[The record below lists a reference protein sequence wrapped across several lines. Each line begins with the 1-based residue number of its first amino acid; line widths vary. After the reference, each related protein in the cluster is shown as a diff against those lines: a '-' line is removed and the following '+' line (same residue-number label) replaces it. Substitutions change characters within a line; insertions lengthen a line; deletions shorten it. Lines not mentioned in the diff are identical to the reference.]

1 MIETGQ
7 PVQAPAEADQY
18 ADEFVQD
25 EYEMGPAQEAQYE
38 AYTDNA
44 TLAVFSEKSQAQV
57 LQLLQS
63 GQSGVEG
70 VAEAAFRINKQ
81 MVAIMEQSGEKPTE
95 ITLCMG
101 GAHLV
106 SELIALAGAAGLYEL
121 NEEERKQAF
130 GLSIQKFFEDGF
142 EIYSK
147 QGADAPGAI
156 DPVKTQKTFDS
167 LLSPEQRQYGLQM
180 AKEQGISLT
189 EPPTGLFANY
199 QDSGGM
205 ASQGQSQAG
214 PAAQQQQVQ
223 PQGMLAQAQQGGM

>member
-1 MIETGQ
+1 MMETGQ

-81 MVAIMEQSGEKPTE
+81 MVATMEQSGEKPTE
-95 ITLCMG
+95 ITLCLG

-106 SELIALAGAAGLYEL
+106 SELIALASAAGLYDL
-121 NEEERKQAF
+121 SEEERKQAF
-130 GLSIQKFFEDGF
+130 GLAIQKFFADGF

-147 QGADAPGAI
+147 QGPDAPGAI

>member
-81 MVAIMEQSGEKPTE
+81 MVATMEQSGEKPTE

>member
-1 MIETGQ
+1 MMETGQ

-81 MVAIMEQSGEKPTE
+81 MVATMEQSGEKPTE

>member
-1 MIETGQ
+1 MMETGQ

-81 MVAIMEQSGEKPTE
+81 MVATMEQSGEKPTE

-121 NEEERKQAF
+121 NEEERKQTF
-130 GLSIQKFFEDGF
+130 GLAIQKFFADGF

-147 QGADAPGAI
+147 QGPDAPGAI
-156 DPVKTQKTFDS
+156 DPVQTQKTFDAM
-167 LLSPEQRQYGLQM
+167 LTPEQRQYGLQM

-205 ASQGQSQAG
+205 
-214 PAAQQQQVQ
+214 PPQQQQQ
-223 PQGMLAQAQQGGM
+223 QAPQGMPAQAQQGGM

>member
-1 MIETGQ
+1 MMETGQ
-7 PVQAPAEADQY
+7 PVQAPAGSNQY
-18 ADEFVQD
+18 AYEFVQE

-38 AYTDNA
+38 AYTENA

-63 GQSGVEG
+63 GQNGVEG

-81 MVAIMEQSGEKPTE
+81 MVATMEQSGEKPTE
-95 ITLCMG
+95 ITLCLG

-106 SELIALAGAAGLYEL
+106 SELIALASAAGLYEL
-121 NEEERKQAF
+121 SEEERKQAF
-130 GLSIQKFFEDGF
+130 GLAIQKFFADGF

-147 QGADAPGAI
+147 QGPDAPGAI
-156 DPVKTQKTFDS
+156 DPVKTQKTFDA
-167 LLSPEQRQYGLQM
+167 LLTPEQRQYGMQM

-205 ASQGQSQAG
+205 
-214 PAAQQQQVQ
+214 PPQQQQQ
-223 PQGMLAQAQQGGM
+223 QAPQGMLAQAQQGGM

>member
-1 MIETGQ
+1 MMETGQ

-81 MVAIMEQSGEKPTE
+81 MVATMEQSGEKPTE

-121 NEEERKQAF
+121 SEEERKQAF
-130 GLSIQKFFEDGF
+130 GMAIQKFFADGF

-147 QGADAPGAI
+147 QGPDAPGAI
-156 DPVKTQKTFDS
+156 DPVKTQKTFDA
-167 LLSPEQRQYGLQM
+167 LLTPEQRQYGMQM

-205 ASQGQSQAG
+205 
-214 PAAQQQQVQ
+214 PPQQQQQ
-223 PQGMLAQAQQGGM
+223 QAPQGMLAQAQQGGM

>member
-1 MIETGQ
+1 MMETGQ
-7 PVQAPAEADQY
+7 PVQDPAEADQY
-18 ADEFVQD
+18 ADEFVQE

-81 MVAIMEQSGEKPTE
+81 MVATMEQSGEKPTE
-95 ITLCMG
+95 ITLCLG

-106 SELIALAGAAGLYEL
+106 SELIALASAAGLYDL
-121 NEEERKQAF
+121 SEEERKQAF
-130 GLSIQKFFEDGF
+130 GLAIQKFFADGF

-147 QGADAPGAI
+147 QGPDAPGAI
-156 DPVKTQKTFDS
+156 DPVKTQKTFDA
-167 LLSPEQRQYGLQM
+167 LLTPEQRQYGMQM

-205 ASQGQSQAG
+205 
-214 PAAQQQQVQ
+214 PPQQQQQ
-223 PQGMLAQAQQGGM
+223 QAPQGMLAQAQQGGM

>member
-1 MIETGQ
+1 MMETGQ

-63 GQSGVEG
+63 GQGGVEG

-81 MVAIMEQSGEKPTE
+81 MVATMEQSGEKPTE

-121 NEEERKQAF
+121 SEEERKQAF
-130 GLSIQKFFEDGF
+130 GMAIQKFFADGF

-147 QGADAPGAI
+147 QGPDAPGAI
-156 DPVKTQKTFDS
+156 DPVQTQKTFDAM
-167 LLSPEQRQYGLQM
+167 LTPEQRQYGLQM

-199 QDSGGM
+199 QDGGGM
-205 ASQGQSQAG
+205 
-214 PAAQQQQVQ
+214 PQQQQQ
-223 PQGMLAQAQQGGM
+223 QQAPQGMLAQAQQGGM

>member
-1 MIETGQ
+1 MMETGQ

-18 ADEFVQD
+18 ADEFVQE
-25 EYEMGPAQEAQYE
+25 EYEMGPAQEAQYD

-81 MVAIMEQSGEKPTE
+81 MVATMEQSGEKPTE

-121 NEEERKQAF
+121 SEEERKQAF
-130 GLSIQKFFEDGF
+130 GMAIQKFFADGF

-147 QGADAPGAI
+147 QGPDAPGAI
-156 DPVKTQKTFDS
+156 DPVKTQKTFEA
-167 LLSPEQRQYGLQM
+167 LLTPEQRQYGMQM

-205 ASQGQSQAG
+205 
-214 PAAQQQQVQ
+214 PPQQQQQ
-223 PQGMLAQAQQGGM
+223 QAPQGMLAQAQQGGM

>member
-1 MIETGQ
+1 MMETGQ

-81 MVAIMEQSGEKPTE
+81 MVATMEQSGEKPTE

-121 NEEERKQAF
+121 SEEERKQAF
-130 GLSIQKFFEDGF
+130 GMAIQKFFADGF

-147 QGADAPGAI
+147 QGPDTPGAI
-156 DPVKTQKTFDS
+156 DPVKTQKTFDA
-167 LLSPEQRQYGLQM
+167 LLTPEQRQYGMQM

-205 ASQGQSQAG
+205 
-214 PAAQQQQVQ
+214 PPQQQQQ
-223 PQGMLAQAQQGGM
+223 QAPQGMLAQAQQGGM

>member
-1 MIETGQ
+1 MMETGQ

-81 MVAIMEQSGEKPTE
+81 MVATMEQSGEKPTE
-95 ITLCMG
+95 ITLCLG
-101 GAHLV
+101 GAHLI
-106 SELIALAGAAGLYEL
+106 SELIALASAAGLYDL
-121 NEEERKQAF
+121 SEEERKQAF
-130 GLSIQKFFEDGF
+130 GLAIQKFFADGF

-147 QGADAPGAI
+147 QGPDAPGAI
-156 DPVKTQKTFDS
+156 DPVKTQKTFDA
-167 LLSPEQRQYGLQM
+167 LLTPEQRQYGMQM
-180 AKEQGISLT
+180 AKEQVISLT

-205 ASQGQSQAG
+205 
-214 PAAQQQQVQ
+214 PPQQQQQ
-223 PQGMLAQAQQGGM
+223 QAPQGMLAQAQQGGM

>member
-1 MIETGQ
+1 MMEIGQ
-7 PVQAPAEADQY
+7 SVQAPAEADQY
-18 ADEFVQD
+18 ADEFVQE

-70 VAEAAFRINKQ
+70 VAEAAFHINKQ
-81 MVAIMEQSGEKPTE
+81 MVATMEQSGENPTE
-95 ITLCMG
+95 ITLCLG

-106 SELIALAGAAGLYEL
+106 SELIALASAAGLYEL
-121 NEEERKQAF
+121 SEEERKQAF
-130 GLSIQKFFEDGF
+130 GLAIQKFFADGF

-147 QGADAPGAI
+147 QGPDAPGAI
-156 DPVKTQKTFDS
+156 DPVKTQKTFDA
-167 LLSPEQRQYGLQM
+167 LLTPEQRQYGMQM

-205 ASQGQSQAG
+205 
-214 PAAQQQQVQ
+214 PPQQQQQ
-223 PQGMLAQAQQGGM
+223 QAPQGMLAQAQQGGM

>member
-81 MVAIMEQSGEKPTE
+81 MVATMEQSGEKPTE

-121 NEEERKQAF
+121 SEEERKQAF
-130 GLSIQKFFEDGF
+130 GMAIQKFFADGF

-147 QGADAPGAI
+147 QGPDAPGAI
-156 DPVKTQKTFDS
+156 DPVQTQKTFDAM
-167 LLSPEQRQYGLQM
+167 LTPEQRQYGMQM

-205 ASQGQSQAG
+205 
-214 PAAQQQQVQ
+214 PPQQQQQ
-223 PQGMLAQAQQGGM
+223 QAPQGMLAQAQQGGM

>member
-1 MIETGQ
+1 MMETGQ

-70 VAEAAFRINKQ
+70 VAESAFRINKQ
-81 MVAIMEQSGEKPTE
+81 MVATMEQSGEKPTE

-130 GLSIQKFFEDGF
+130 GMAIQKFFADGF

-147 QGADAPGAI
+147 QGPDAPGAI
-156 DPVKTQKTFDS
+156 DPVQTQKTFDAM
-167 LLSPEQRQYGLQM
+167 LTPEQRQYGMQM

-205 ASQGQSQAG
+205 
-214 PAAQQQQVQ
+214 PPQQQQQ
-223 PQGMLAQAQQGGM
+223 QAPQGMLAQAQQGGM

>member
-1 MIETGQ
+1 MTETGQ

-18 ADEFVQD
+18 AGEFVQD

-63 GQSGVEG
+63 GQNGVEG

-81 MVAIMEQSGEKPTE
+81 MVATMEQSGEKPTE

-121 NEEERKQAF
+121 SEEERKQAF
-130 GLSIQKFFEDGF
+130 GMAIQKFFVDGF

-147 QGADAPGAI
+147 QGPDAPGAI
-156 DPVKTQKTFDS
+156 DPVQTQKTFDAM
-167 LLSPEQRQYGLQM
+167 LTPEQRELGLQM
-180 AKEQGISLT
+180 AREQGISLT

-205 ASQGQSQAG
+205 
-214 PAAQQQQVQ
+214 PPQQQQQ
-223 PQGMLAQAQQGGM
+223 QAPQGMLAQAQQGGM

>member
-1 MIETGQ
+1 MMETGQ

-81 MVAIMEQSGEKPTE
+81 MVATMEQSGEKPTE

-121 NEEERKQAF
+121 SEEERKQAF
-130 GLSIQKFFEDGF
+130 GMAIQKFFADGF

-147 QGADAPGAI
+147 QGPDAPGAI
-156 DPVKTQKTFDS
+156 DPVQTQKTFDAM
-167 LLSPEQRQYGLQM
+167 LTPEQRQYGLQM

-199 QDSGGM
+199 QDGGGM
-205 ASQGQSQAG
+205 
-214 PAAQQQQVQ
+214 PQQQQAQ
-223 PQGMLAQAQQGGM
+223 PAPQGMLAQAQQGGM

>member
-1 MIETGQ
+1 MIEAGQ

-18 ADEFVQD
+18 ADEFVQE

-81 MVAIMEQSGEKPTE
+81 MVATMEQSGEKPTE
-95 ITLCMG
+95 ITLCLG

-106 SELIALAGAAGLYEL
+106 SELIALASAAGLYDL
-121 NEEERKQAF
+121 SEEERKQAF
-130 GLSIQKFFEDGF
+130 GLAIQKFFADGF

-147 QGADAPGAI
+147 QGPDAPGAI
-156 DPVKTQKTFDS
+156 DPVQTQKTFDAM
-167 LLSPEQRQYGLQM
+167 LTPEQRQYGMQM
-180 AKEQGISLT
+180 AREQGISLT

-205 ASQGQSQAG
+205 
-214 PAAQQQQVQ
+214 PPQQQQQ
-223 PQGMLAQAQQGGM
+223 QAPQGMLAQAQQGGM